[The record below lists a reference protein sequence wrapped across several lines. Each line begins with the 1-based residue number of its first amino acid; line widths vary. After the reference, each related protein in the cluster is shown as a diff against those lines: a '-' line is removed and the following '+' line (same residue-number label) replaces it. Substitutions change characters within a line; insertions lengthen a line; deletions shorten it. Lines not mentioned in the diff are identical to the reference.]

1 MEYTIAPMLRAH
13 LEQVEAI
20 ERACFTD
27 PWSGRLLREML
38 EAENT
43 VSLAALT
50 PDGTVLGY
58 ISFSFVLDEG
68 GVNNLA
74 VRPDCRR
81 QGVASALLR
90 QAERLAREKGLAF
103 LILEV
108 RPSNLEAVA
117 LYGKHGYAQ
126 AGRRKNYYLHP
137 REDAI
142 YMKLELLP

>member
-1 MEYTIAPMLRAH
+1 MLRAH

-27 PWSGRLLREML
+27 PWSGKLLREML

-90 QAERLAREKGLAF
+90 QAERLAREKRLAF

-108 RPSNLEAVA
+108 RPSNLGAVA
-117 LYGKHGYAQ
+117 LYGKHGYAE